1 MTALQ
6 SALYRRFRIHARAP
20 DGSLLPAA
28 AVVAAVPQLVSA
40 RSLRFAL
47 DMLARRLPL

>member
-1 MTALQ
+1 MTVLQ

-20 DGSLLPAA
+20 DGGLLPAA
-28 AVVAAVPQLVSA
+28 AVFAAASQLVSA

-47 DMLARRLPL
+47 DMLARRPPL